1 MSAWFIYLNTTR
13 LRNDILCVPIRCPA
27 GPLDIHENAS
37 ERIGSGL
44 SARHGKSDSGVT
56 VSGSEP
62 FHEDS
67 SDDSDFIAEVLFSQ
81 FAVCVY
87 Q

>member
-1 MSAWFIYLNTTR
+1 MGAWFIDVDTTKIG
-13 LRNDILCVPIRCPA
+13 NDFLCVPIRFPS
-27 GPLDIHENAS
+27 GPLGIHENAS
-37 ERIGSGL
+37 ERIESGL
-44 SARHGKSDSGVT
+44 SARHAKSDSGVT

-67 SDDSDFIAEVLFSQ
+67 SDDSDFIAEALFSQ
-81 FAVCVY
+81 FAVCAY